1 MSKQQN
7 VRKTIPN
14 EHKMYQPRLDARQ
27 PAIDHRRG
35 LAAGHWRV
43 LSAVLALLSFLEGV
57 PLVSN
62 LTLVETVSKDEKRVT
77 FGWWNVGTGSR
88 TSWAKINNKSID
100 PEGTNEDFA
109 CGGIYHKRAYGQEC
123 MVFDVQK
130 LGSVRAS
137 LVHKQV
143 AANTR
148 FLLNFHVQTEEETK
162 SKYEKRVALR
172 WLNGGGQAK
181 KEAMG
186 SPKSHSR
193 CASGDLFY
201 RGSRRLRRAP
211 KGVFGDDD
219 INRTTSPTAE
229 ERIAIEALTDSH
241 RVQLP
246 HAREPSDAHT
256 SDSIL
261 ELAQM
266 LTSPSAASE
275 LNLAAA
281 ATHSASGILN
291 EPDVDQVVELNLRRS
306 VTPPLVVSYEMRPS
320 CSIPTGAHPAAQPEF
335 QSPGTLEET
344 VRAQMMELN
353 DGFCTASPTAVEMQQ
368 WLDLGR
374 DLGQHSV
381 WMSSA
386 REAAVQLWCNA
397 VARSSRVPERNIS
410 QSGWNESLRDE
421 QSFHNYHF

>member
-14 EHKMYQPRLDARQ
+14 EHKMYQPRAQQNQARCKTT
-27 PAIDHRRG
+27 AIDHRRG

-148 FLLNFHVQTEEETK
+148 FLLNFHVQTEEVQVREK
-162 SKYEKRVALR
+162 SRIKMAE
-172 WLNGGGQAK
+172 
-181 KEAMG
+181 
-186 SPKSHSR
+186 
-193 CASGDLFY
+193 
-201 RGSRRLRRAP
+201 RRAAAKLKKRRWDP
-211 KGVFGDDD
+211 PKVIRDAPLATSSTGVVGDSEEPQKGVFGDDD

-397 VARSSRVPERNIS
+397 VA
-410 QSGWNESLRDE
+410 SLITGTRT
-421 QSFHNYHF
+421 